1 MRSNVAVERHTVE
14 VERRIAATPVEVFA
28 YLTEPDLYV
37 RWQGTSAELDPR
49 PGGAFRVRMNADTVA
64 AGQYLEVEPPSRV
77 VLSWGWEGSDEIP
90 PGSTR
95 VEILLEDVAEGT
107 LLRLRHTGL
116 PDDQAA
122 AMHREGWDRYGDRL
136 VVVAGGGDA
145 GPEPLSARHRQGSD
159 EA

>member
-1 MRSNVAVERHTVE
+1 MVIEHAVE
-14 VERRIAATPVEVFA
+14 VERRISAAPSEVFA
-28 YLTEPDLYV
+28 FLTEPDLYV
-37 RWQGTSAELDPR
+37 RWQGISAELDPR
-49 PGGAFRVRMNADTVA
+49 PGGAFRVRMNAETVA
-64 AGQYLEVEPPSRV
+64 AGEYLEVEPPRRI

-95 VEILLEDVAEGT
+95 VEILLEDLGQGT

-116 PDDQAA
+116 PDGAAA

-145 GPEPLSARHRQGSD
+145 GPEPLTMRHGYGSGGP
-159 EA
+159 